1 MRHTSLLLGGLL
13 STLAFTSH
21 AQNHDDSHHQ
31 TDESHGHAA
40 AEHVHQDAEHS
51 QQGSASLSAHEHG
64 VATLNLV
71 IDGKSLLFELQSP
84 AANIVGF
91 EHMPTSKNDRATVD
105 QAHLR
110 LTQANALFVMS
121 DAAACVLEQVETES
135 PLFAAATSE
144 VHGHDKAHD
153 DDHHAEHADHHD
165 HASHDDHADEGSA
178 HSDISAHFH
187 FACSNPEGLQQIDV
201 RLFDVFPNTEKLL
214 LQAITPTG
222 QQGGELT
229 PANSVIR
236 L

>member
-13 STLAFTSH
+13 SMLAFTSH
-21 AQNHDDSHHQ
+21 AQNHDDSHYQ
-31 TDESHGHAA
+31 ADKSHGHAA
-40 AEHVHQDAEHS
+40 AAHAHQDAEHG

-71 IDGKSLLFELQSP
+71 IDGKSLVFELQSP

-91 EHMPTSKNDRATVD
+91 EHMPTSKNDRAAVD
-105 QAHLR
+105 QAHQR

-135 PLFAAATSE
+135 PLFAAA
-144 VHGHDKAHD
+144 HD
-153 DDHHAEHADHHD
+153 DDHHAEHADHDD

-178 HSDISAHFH
+178 HSDVSAHFH

-201 RLFDVFPNTEKLL
+201 RLFDVFPNTEKLI
-214 LQAITPTG
+214 LQAITPAG